1 MLIHGEGS
9 GGAGGEIGCVKRKPW
24 ELPFCAEAEEAAG
37 VRRVLALHLTLWGL
51 PELIDPAQ
59 ICATE
64 LISNVINH
72 VGPGTPTTLTVSMNG
87 TYLRLEL
94 HDPDTRALP
103 TLLDAE
109 NDDESGRGM
118 ALVDAV
124 TDRWGVILRA
134 ETKAVW
140 CELAT
145 GLTAEN
151 GHVGGPRVA
160 RAEEHLTLYRP
171 ASHSRSSAT
180 GRLGTAIAEEAAIA
194 LIADLLHWLR
204 AHGCDPDEALDRAQ
218 VHFEAEVA

>member
-1 MLIHGEGS
+1 MLTYGEGS
-9 GGAGGEIGCVKRKPW
+9 DAGGESGCVKRKPW
-24 ELPFCAEAEEAAG
+24 ELPFCAEPKEAAG

-51 PELIDPAQ
+51 PELIDAAQ

-64 LISNVINH
+64 LTSNVIKH
-72 VGPGTPTTLTVSMNG
+72 VGPGTPATLAVSMNG
-87 TYLRLEL
+87 TYLRVEL

-109 NDDESGRGM
+109 NDEESGRGM

-124 TDRWGVILRA
+124 TDRWGVTLRA
-134 ETKAVW
+134 DTKVVW

-145 GLTAEN
+145 SLTAEN
-151 GHVGGPRVA
+151 GHASSPRVS

-171 ASHSRSSAT
+171 ASHLHSPAT
-180 GRLGTAIAEEAAIA
+180 GRLGTAIAEEAAID

-218 VHFEAEVA
+218 VHFEADAV

>member
-1 MLIHGEGS
+1 MLIHGEES
-9 GGAGGEIGCVKRKPW
+9 GASGEYGCVHRKPW
-24 ELPFCAEAEEAAG
+24 ELPFCALPEEAAG
-37 VRRVLALHLTLWGL
+37 VRRVLALHLILWCL

-64 LISNVINH
+64 LIANVIKH
-72 VGPGTPTTLTVSMNG
+72 VGPGTPTTLAVSMNE

-103 TLLDAE
+103 TLLDAD

-124 TDRWGVILRA
+124 TDRWGVTLHA
-134 ETKAVW
+134 DVKAVW

-145 GLTAEN
+145 DLTTAN
-151 GHVGGPRVA
+151 GHARNPRVA

-171 ASHSRSSAT
+171 ASHQHSPTT
-180 GRLGTAIAEEAAIA
+180 GRLGTALAEEAAID
-194 LIADLLHWLR
+194 LITDLLHWLR

-218 VHFEAEVA
+218 TYFEADAA